1 MVSASENVL
10 SVAYVKFIYVLEMI
24 LPVKVLGL
32 YASLVCVR
40 LGATMSVRVC
50 LRVLA
55 KASTRGHVC
64 A

>member
-10 SVAYVKFIYVLEMI
+10 SVAYVKFIYVLE
-24 LPVKVLGL
+24 
-32 YASLVCVR
+32 CVR